1 MKKKFRF
8 NKNKVLK
15 VSAYI
20 SIYACILSAFMAD
33 GDSHVPFIVFIVSL
47 SWLFLFAYAND
58 LLGRFIRK

>member
-15 VSAYI
+15 VSAYT
-20 SIYACILSAFMAD
+20 SIYACVLSAFMAD
-33 GDSHVPFIVFIVSL
+33 GDSYVPFIVFIVSL

>member
-15 VSAYI
+15 VSAYT

-33 GDSHVPFIVFIVSL
+33 GDSFIPFIVFIVSL
-47 SWLFLFAYAND
+47 SWLFLFAYVND
-58 LLGRFIRK
+58 LLGRFLRK